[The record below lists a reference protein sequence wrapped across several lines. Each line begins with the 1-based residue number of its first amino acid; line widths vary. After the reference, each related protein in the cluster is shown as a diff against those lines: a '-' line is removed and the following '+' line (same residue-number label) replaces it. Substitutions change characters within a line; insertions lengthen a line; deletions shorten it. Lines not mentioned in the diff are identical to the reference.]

1 MAGAGGRKASSCWTE
16 LLSQNHG
23 NQGEPEPTAQLL
35 ANYLLNCTC
44 ALGCPRPWGVVQAEP
59 PQTKASAR
67 FPQESLA
74 LPCFSHSEL
83 KPFTK
88 LQHQVGRKEREL
100 GPRASLAQPDRSQ
113 RVNKSSSAD
122 KMPQIPGLASNGE
135 CIWQMST
142 IKKYILMAHDA
153 AATVGRSPTK
163 QVLSSHYCVL
173 LPGTRATPPSLFHK
187 LWP

>member
-1 MAGAGGRKASSCWTE
+1 MQEAEKLVPAGRSCSAKTTEPRESQSPQPSSWPTTSSAAPVLRAVPVPGVWSEQSLPRLSLLPTFHGRAW
-16 LLSQNHG
+16 
-23 NQGEPEPTAQLL
+23 P
-35 ANYLLNCTC
+35 
-44 ALGCPRPWGVVQAEP
+44 CPG
-59 PQTKASAR
+59 SG
-67 FPQESLA
+67 
-74 LPCFSHSEL
+74 HSEL

-88 LQHQVGRKEREL
+88 LQHQVGRKERKEREL

-122 KMPQIPGLASNGE
+122 KMPQIPGLASNGV
-135 CIWQMST
+135 WQMST

-153 AATVGRSPTK
+153 AATVGCSSTK

-173 LPGTRATPPSLFHK
+173 LPSTRATPPSLFHK